1 MLSGYSLAPGIHNI
15 YLTEFGS
22 VSETCRN
29 MGGPYNPAG
38 EDTVTYWSDQKRIG
52 DLTQLEVGENSS
64 AVYEHI
70 DSKTTLF
77 GEQSIIGR
85 GIVITANDY
94 DLKSK

>member
-1 MLSGYSLAPGIHNI
+1 MLSGYSLAPGNHSI

-29 MGGPYNPAG
+29 MGGPYNPDI
-38 EDTVTYWSDQKRIG
+38 EDSVTYWSDQKRRG
-52 DLTQLEVGENSS
+52 DLTQLQVGDNSS

-77 GEQSIIGR
+77 GEHSIIGR